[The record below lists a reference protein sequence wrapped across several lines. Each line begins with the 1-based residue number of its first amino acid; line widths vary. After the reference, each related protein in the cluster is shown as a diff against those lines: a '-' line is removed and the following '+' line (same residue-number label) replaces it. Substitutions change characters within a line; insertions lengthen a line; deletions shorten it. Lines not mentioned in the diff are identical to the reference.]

1 MTPQDA
7 EEPSRQI
14 RDSPHPT
21 SSPQLPVGPSSCRST
36 ALLADRQDDGPI
48 VQMLPQHPVGR
59 PVAADCVGHSPT
71 YLLNMTFIPRYTSLA
86 IGVGVSAQHYT
97 MWPSSLLTNSS
108 LSSSIIQLS
117 FSRCGGL
124 SMCQV
129 LDSPMVPIE
138 RDLSRIRTFPPV
150 TEL

>member
-1 MTPQDA
+1 VTPDA
-7 EEPSRQI
+7 GEPSHQT

-21 SSPQLPVGPSSCRST
+21 SSPQPPGPASCRST
-36 ALLADRQDDGPI
+36 ALLADRQDAGPT

-59 PVAADCVGHSPT
+59 PVAADCVGHGPT
-71 YLLNMTFIPRYTSLA
+71 YLLNTTFIPRYTSLA
-86 IGVGVSAQHYT
+86 IGVGLSAQHYT

-129 LDSPMVPIE
+129 LDSTMVPIE
-138 RDLSRIRTFPPV
+138 RDLSWIRTVPPV